1 VRRGL
6 AALALCVLVGASC
19 ASDPTSLERSS
30 GSTTT
35 TEVGKPPVAGPVAPP
50 SASGVPPTTTVFGAR
65 PAPTTTAAPGAPQP
79 GDPGADAPRYLR
91 AGGSR
96 SIRVQIL
103 VEPGAEPRQATI
115 DRLRSQ
121 LGSVSGKSVSVSGG
135 SLPATAGRRWTASAI
150 AEAAAGR
157 LPRLDDDVA
166 LLQILF
172 VTGTYD
178 DDDGILGIAVNARVA
193 AVFNDR
199 VSAAATGLVG
209 ADRLELAV
217 AIHEVGHLLGLV
229 DLYLHTG
236 RADPEHPGHS
246 SNPRSVMYWAVESD
260 VVGDLLTGGPPVDF
274 DADDRADLATIRR
287 G

>member
-1 VRRGL
+1 VKRGL
-6 AALALCVLVGASC
+6 AVLALCLLASAAC
-19 ASDPTSLERSS
+19 ASDPSTVERSS

-35 TEVGKPPVAGPVAPP
+35 TVVGSPPVVDRPTPP
-50 SASGVPPTTTVFGAR
+50 KGSGVPPTSAVGAR
-65 PAPTTTAAPGAPQP
+65 PAPTTTAAPGAAQP

-91 AGGSR
+91 ADRSR

-103 VEPGAEPRQATI
+103 VEPGAEPRQSTI

-121 LGSVSGKSVSVSGG
+121 LSSVSGKSVSVSGG
-135 SLPATAGRRWTASAI
+135 SLPATGGRRWTASAI
-150 AEAAAGR
+150 AETAAGR
-157 LPRLDDDVA
+157 VPRLDDDVA

-172 VTGTYD
+172 VAGSYD

-209 ADRLELAV
+209 PDRLELAV
-217 AIHEVGHLLGLV
+217 ATHEVGHLLGLV
-229 DLYLHTG
+229 DLYLRTG

-260 VVGDLLTGGPPVDF
+260 VVSDLITGGPPVDF
-274 DADDRADLATIRR
+274 DAADRADLAAIRR